1 MENYCIKER
10 MYNMYEEY
18 LGKTLS
24 EIIIA
29 KQALNNYKVTNIKDM
44 KNTASYHTQQAIELL
59 MKYKIYNDIRYNNGE
74 TEIKQLFTHDLD
86 KLILHYCIPFGIYV
100 PEKIMKNADKYSS
113 WEAESRYSLG
123 HSVRTD
129 VIISALNEV
138 EQWLIQTKPMYKAK
152 IASVNKKL
160 GL

>member
-1 MENYCIKER
+1 
-10 MYNMYEEY
+10 
-18 LGKTLS
+18 
-24 EIIIA
+24 
-29 KQALNNYKVTNIKDM
+29 
-44 KNTASYHTQQAIELL
+44 
-59 MKYKIYNDIRYNNGE
+59 
-74 TEIKQLFTHDLD
+74 
-86 KLILHYCIPFGIYV
+86 V

-152 IASVNKKL
+152 LASVNKKL

>member
-1 MENYCIKER
+1 
-10 MYNMYEEY
+10 MYEEY

-29 KQALNNYKVTNIKDM
+29 KQALNNYEITKIKDM

-59 MKYKIYNDIRYNNGE
+59 IKYKIYNDTTYNQGDS
-74 TEIKQLFTHDLD
+74 EITQLFTHDLNR
-86 KLILHYCIPFGIYV
+86 LIKKYCIPYGIYV
-100 PEKIMKNADKYSS
+100 PPKIVKNAKIYSS
-113 WEAESRYSLG
+113 WESESRYSLAY
-123 HSVRTD
+123 SVRTD
-129 VIISALNEV
+129 SIKSAINEV

-152 IASVNKKL
+152 LVSVNKKL